1 MIKKLRMSC
10 LGMLLALGGL
20 CIYGNVKIKHLDFD
34 KYINDPEI
42 MYSIIPPEYT
52 IDYMLS
58 LNNIIIDDM
67 VNSYSDILDNSAN
80 VLKVKIVGGEFAGRG
95 LINNCLVEKVIKSDA
110 IKKGDKVKIY
120 SHLDGVSNL
129 GPTYF
134 DGSLPLVKGESYI
147 VSIDKAPN
155 PNVSGSYMFNS
166 FKYGFF
172 KLKENPRY
180 LSNFEQKISFSLKDA
195 MEYEYITIG
204 DDISLYDSIYKEV
217 NELYK

>member
-34 KYINDPEI
+34 KYINDPDV
-42 MYSIIPPEYT
+42 MYSISSVDDQYT
-52 IDYMLS
+52 YLPYFYD
-58 LNNIIIDDM
+58 IIIDNK

-80 VLKVKIVGGEFAGRG
+80 VLKVKIGEGEFAGSG
-95 LINNCLVEKVIKSDA
+95 MINNCLVEKVIKSDV
-110 IKKGDKVKIY
+110 IKKGDKVNIY
-120 SHLDGVSNL
+120 SHIDYISNS
-129 GPTYF
+129 GTTYI
-134 DGSLPLVKGESYI
+134 DGSLPLVKDESYI
-147 VSIDKAPN
+147 VSIEKAPN

-172 KLKENPRY
+172 KLKENPHY
-180 LSNFEQKISFSLKDA
+180 LTNFDPNISFSLKDA